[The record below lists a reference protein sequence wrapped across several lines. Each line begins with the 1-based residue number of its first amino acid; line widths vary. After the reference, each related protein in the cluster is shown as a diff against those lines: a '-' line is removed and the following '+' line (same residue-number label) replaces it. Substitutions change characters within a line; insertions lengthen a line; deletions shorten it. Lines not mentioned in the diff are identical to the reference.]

1 MRSEPVSQIFNLPY
15 RRFST
20 CVAFSPNP
28 RLADC
33 KSAIQQN
40 GILRYDNFG
49 KRLPS

>member
-1 MRSEPVSQIFNLPY
+1 MRSELVAQISNLPY

-20 CVAFSPNP
+20 CVAFLPDP

-40 GILRYDNFG
+40 EILRYDAFG
-49 KRLPS
+49 NRLQP